1 MKKLNSYISAIFAV
15 FIIGFL
21 SLIVYVSLLGDN
33 HKINFAVEQYFTDIK
48 SRTFITPCSAVN
60 PEKIMEVEDCRN
72 NFFLLETALLLKYNL
87 IEAKEYSIEIKRG
100 HFWIPFITDDTVPV
114 SVAFTPKKENFIK
127 AFLNREKINYTTD
140 LMTVK
145 KKNKVWRIESINFDS
160 GSLAPALSKLKKE
173 INLDTYIT
181 KTEKGYNLNKIEVDF
196 EGLSPLK
203 KRLFEYNMEK
213 LSSQK

>member
-1 MKKLNSYISAIFAV
+1 MEKLNSYISVILAV

-33 HKINFAVEQYFTDIK
+33 HKINFAVEQYFADIK
-48 SRTFITPCSAVN
+48 NRTFTTPCSASDS
-60 PEKIMEVEDCRN
+60 EKIIDAEDCRN

-100 HFWIPFITDDTVPV
+100 HFWIPFITTDTV
-114 SVAFTPKKENFIK
+114 SVGIAFTPKKENFIK
-127 AFLNREKINYTTD
+127 AFLNKDKIKYTNG

-145 KKNKVWRIESINFDS
+145 KKNKVWQVETINFESD
-160 GSLAPALSKLKKE
+160 SLAPVLNQLKKE
-173 INLDTYIT
+173 IDMDTYT
-181 KTEKGYNLNKIEVDF
+181 SKTEKGYNLKKVEVDF
-196 EGLSPLK
+196 KGLSPLK
-203 KRLFEYNMEK
+203 KRLFEYSMQK

>member
-1 MKKLNSYISAIFAV
+1 MEKLNSYIGVIFTF

-33 HKINFAVEQYFTDIK
+33 HKINFAVEQYFSDIK
-48 SRTFITPCSAVN
+48 SRTFTIPCSAVN
-60 PEKIMEVEDCRN
+60 SEKAMEFEDCRN

-87 IEAKEYSIEIKRG
+87 IEEKEYSIEIKRG
-100 HFWIPFITDDTVPV
+100 HFWIPFVTDDTVSI

-127 AFLNREKINYTTD
+127 AVLSRDKITYVKD

-145 KKNKVWRIESINFDS
+145 KKNKVWQVKSLNLESS
-160 GSLAPALSKLKKE
+160 SLAPVLSKLKKE

-181 KTEKGYNLNKIEVDF
+181 KTEKGYNLSSIEVDLQ
-196 EGLSPLK
+196 ELSPLK
-203 KRLFEYNMEK
+203 KRLFEYSMQK
-213 LSSQK
+213 LSPQK